1 MTVSSERSHSRG
13 PTNLSKYGFKAPSA
27 GICDGLF
34 ESSMSRLCPLAHR
47 LCFQFRGFSF
57 HHKHKLDPRE
67 RKWWNPEKQI
77 PEHTRASLSSYQQP
91 AGEQRDTCLSSRIY
105 SSNQLEWTTCRTY
118 LRWGLVTLPIIAW
131 TCWASHTHKLRSTAS
146 VFPLKLY
153 TGTDSRTGSTIDHKS
168 WTPITTPVC
177 LPTDFTW
184 RKTAQSQ
191 HCATTTQDDDTEV
204 SNCGAA
210 EATFQLV

>member
-1 MTVSSERSHSRG
+1 MTVLGERWHTRG
-13 PTNLSKYGFKAPSA
+13 STNLSKYGFKAPSA
-27 GICDGLF
+27 GICYGLRRRRLF

-57 HHKHKLDPRE
+57 HHKHKLDPHE
-67 RKWWNPEKQI
+67 RKWWNSEKQI
-77 PEHTRASLSSYQQP
+77 PEHTRASLSGEQQDTDLNYRMYSSYQ
-91 AGEQRDTCLSSRIY
+91 
-105 SSNQLEWTTCRTY
+105 LELTTCSIY

-168 WTPITTPVC
+168 WTPITTPMW
-177 LPTDFTW
+177 LSADFT
-184 RKTAQSQ
+184 
-191 HCATTTQDDDTEV
+191 
-204 SNCGAA
+204 
-210 EATFQLV
+210 